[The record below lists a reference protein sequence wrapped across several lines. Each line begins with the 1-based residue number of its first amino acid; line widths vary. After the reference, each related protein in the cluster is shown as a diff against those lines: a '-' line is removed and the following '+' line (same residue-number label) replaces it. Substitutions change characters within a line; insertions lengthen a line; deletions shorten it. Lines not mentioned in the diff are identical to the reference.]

1 MQFTDEQIRAAEE
14 KACWLI
20 GFRASLTTISILRA
34 NEHSCSKRFI
44 EAVNLLLAVQAY
56 AEPTFPNGYNFH
68 VGEGFCCGE
77 FVDEELA
84 LAALSG
90 KLYPQIAALNKEAAD
105 E

>member
-1 MQFTDEQIRAAEE
+1 MRFTDEQVRAAEE
-14 KACWLI
+14 KARELQSDMPD
-20 GFRASLTTISILRA
+20 FNTAK
-34 NEHSCSKRFI
+34 NFI
-44 EAVNLLLAVQAY
+44 TGLLLAVQAY

-90 KLYPQIAALNKEAAD
+90 KLYPQESALNKEAAD